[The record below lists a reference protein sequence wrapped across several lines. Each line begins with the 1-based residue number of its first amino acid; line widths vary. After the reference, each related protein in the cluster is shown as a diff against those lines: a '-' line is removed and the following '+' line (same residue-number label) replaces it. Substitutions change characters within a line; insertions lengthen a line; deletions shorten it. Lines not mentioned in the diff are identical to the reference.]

1 MHAHAP
7 VSIPLLGCS
16 DHAILQTTRSPGL
29 MTAAFDGDAEL
40 TGALKVLMI
49 LMNVCAAI
57 VPDRQQ
63 CASCIT
69 HNRHSNMLGVAM
81 DVMGSCNDKSCN
93 LQMNTHQWSQHCHG
107 VLCMLCCRVA
117 CVEEGQTKWAV
128 CWGVPLQCMWHSG

>member
-63 CASCIT
+63 SASCIT
-69 HNRHSNMLGVAM
+69 HNRHSNMLE
-81 DVMGSCNDKSCN
+81 
-93 LQMNTHQWSQHCHG
+93 
-107 VLCMLCCRVA
+107 RVWPRNVRA
-117 CVEEGQTKWAV
+117 EAGCYGKRF
-128 CWGVPLQCMWHSG
+128 